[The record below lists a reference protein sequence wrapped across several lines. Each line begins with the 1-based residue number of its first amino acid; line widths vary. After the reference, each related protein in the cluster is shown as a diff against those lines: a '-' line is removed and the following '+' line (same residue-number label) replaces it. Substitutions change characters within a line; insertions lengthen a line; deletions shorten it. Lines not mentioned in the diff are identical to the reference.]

1 MNSPNFQEHTITN
14 TSIKVVKGTIR
25 SEDNELNS
33 DYNLFYWANF
43 VPHFNAGHFFIIGEC
58 GFDRVHE
65 KSKFFFEYVEE
76 TDTVTVKEYRLTT
89 CEPEVNARYDLHIR
103 YATSRTDEILVIPW
117 KRFPRTKDG
126 VSVPQ
131 LIERIF
137 GRIPRVMLFL

>member
-1 MNSPNFQEHTITN
+1 MNPAFFQEHTITS
-14 TSIKVVKGTIR
+14 TTIKVVKGTIL
-25 SEDNELNS
+25 SDDNELDS

-43 VPHFNAGHFFIIGEC
+43 VPHFKAGHFFIIGEC
-58 GFDRVHE
+58 GFDLMHE

-76 TDTVTVKEYRLTT
+76 TDTVTVKDYRLTT
-89 CEPEVNARYDLHIR
+89 CEPEVSARYNLHIQYGR
-103 YATSRTDEILVIPW
+103 PRDDEILVIPW

>member
-1 MNSPNFQEHTITN
+1 MSLTNFQEHAIIN
-14 TSIKVVKGTIR
+14 TQIKVVKGTIAG
-25 SEDNELNS
+25 EENTLGP

-43 VPHFNAGHFFIIGEC
+43 VPHFNAGHYFIIGEC
-58 GFDRVHE
+58 GFDLVCE

-76 TDTVTVKEYRLTT
+76 TDTVTVKDYRLTT
-89 CEPEVNARYDLHIR
+89 CEPEVSARYNLHIQYGR
-103 YATSRTDEILVIPW
+103 PRDDDVLVIPW

-137 GRIPRVMLFL
+137 GRIPRIMLFL